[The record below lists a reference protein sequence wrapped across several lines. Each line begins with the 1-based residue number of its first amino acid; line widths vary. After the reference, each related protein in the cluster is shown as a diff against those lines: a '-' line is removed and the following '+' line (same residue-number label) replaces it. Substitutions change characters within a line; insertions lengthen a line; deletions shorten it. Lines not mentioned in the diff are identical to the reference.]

1 MDKFVSN
8 RRQILETAVEFKN
21 GQVSRLGK
29 SGIYHPEI
37 HYSGK
42 KTKWF
47 DDSQL
52 IRKGSKQCWHST
64 KQNSLTEK

>member
-29 SGIYHPEI
+29 AAIYHPEI
-37 HYSGK
+37 RYSGK
-42 KTKWF
+42 KTNWF

-52 IRKGSKQCWHST
+52 VRKGKKQC
-64 KQNSLTEK
+64 

>member
-21 GQVSRLGK
+21 GQVNRLGK
-29 SGIYHPEI
+29 AAIYHPEI

-42 KTKWF
+42 KTKWL

-52 IRKGSKQCWHST
+52 VRKGKKQC
-64 KQNSLTEK
+64 

>member
-42 KTKWF
+42 KMKWF

-52 IRKGSKQCWHST
+52 IRKERKQC
-64 KQNSLTEK
+64 

>member
-1 MDKFVSN
+1 MDKCVYN
-8 RRQILETAVEFKN
+8 RRQTLENAVEFKN

-42 KTKWF
+42 KMKWF

-52 IRKGSKQCWHST
+52 IRKERKQC
-64 KQNSLTEK
+64 

>member
-29 SGIYHPEI
+29 AAIYHPEI
-37 HYSGK
+37 HYSGQ
-42 KTKWF
+42 KTKWL
-47 DDSQL
+47 DDSKL
-52 IRKGSKQCWHST
+52 IRKGRKQC
-64 KQNSLTEK
+64 

>member
-29 SGIYHPEI
+29 AAIYHPES
-37 HYSGK
+37 HYCGQ

-52 IRKGSKQCWHST
+52 IRKERKQC
-64 KQNSLTEK
+64 

>member
-1 MDKFVSN
+1 MDKFAYN
-8 RRQILETAVEFKN
+8 RRQTLETAVEFKN

-37 HYSGK
+37 HYSRK

-52 IRKGSKQCWHST
+52 VRKERKQC
-64 KQNSLTEK
+64 

>member
-52 IRKGSKQCWHST
+52 VRKGSKQC
-64 KQNSLTEK
+64 

>member
-29 SGIYHPEI
+29 AAIYHPEI
-37 HYSGK
+37 RYDGQ

-52 IRKGSKQCWHST
+52 IRKGRPAMKSQV
-64 KQNSLTEK
+64 